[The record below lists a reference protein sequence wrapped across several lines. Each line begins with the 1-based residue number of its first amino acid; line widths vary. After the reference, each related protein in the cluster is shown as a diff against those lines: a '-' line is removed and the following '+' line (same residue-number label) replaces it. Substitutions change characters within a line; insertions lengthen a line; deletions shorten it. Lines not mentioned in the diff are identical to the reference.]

1 MEHKSQP
8 LALRKILI
16 NRMISTIAYALII
29 LGFAL
34 ALGILGYHFIADL
47 AWIDALY
54 NASMI
59 LGGMGPVDPLTTD
72 GAKIFASVYAI
83 SSGVI
88 LIGLFGLV
96 LTPVFHRIMHRLHLQ
111 EK

>member
-8 LALRKILI
+8 LALRKIFI
-16 NRMISTIAYALII
+16 NRMISTIAYALMI

-47 AWIDALY
+47 AWIDA
-54 NASMI
+54 
-59 LGGMGPVDPLTTD
+59 LTTD